1 MKIISLI
8 LILFFFGFNAY
19 SDRDSRNLEIIEKF
33 EKDLKK
39 RSDLNQLDDKR
50 INDIIKEIQKNPS
63 KYQKTTNEDWLKS

>member
-19 SDRDSRNLEIIEKF
+19 SDQDSRNLEIIEKF

-39 RSDLNQLDDKR
+39 RSDLSQLDDKR
-50 INDIIKEIQKNPS
+50 INEN
-63 KYQKTTNEDWLKS
+63 